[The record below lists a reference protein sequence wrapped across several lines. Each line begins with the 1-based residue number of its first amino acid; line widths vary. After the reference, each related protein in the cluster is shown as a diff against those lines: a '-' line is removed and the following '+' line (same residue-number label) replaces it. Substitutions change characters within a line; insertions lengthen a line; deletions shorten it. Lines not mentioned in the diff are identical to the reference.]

1 MRIDNHAVL
10 ALLDSTD
17 VTGKIALLACLPIT
31 AICVITLVGY
41 TSSCFVLFSRETFYP
56 LSLIG
61 ISACSV
67 FVWLLSL
74 FSVLFLKA

>member
-17 VTGKIALLACLPIT
+17 VTYWIALLACQPIT

-41 TSSCFVLFSRETFYP
+41 TSSRFVLFSRETFYP
-56 LSLIG
+56 LSPIV
-61 ISACSV
+61 ISAI
-67 FVWLLSL
+67 LIL
-74 FSVLFLKA
+74 FGC